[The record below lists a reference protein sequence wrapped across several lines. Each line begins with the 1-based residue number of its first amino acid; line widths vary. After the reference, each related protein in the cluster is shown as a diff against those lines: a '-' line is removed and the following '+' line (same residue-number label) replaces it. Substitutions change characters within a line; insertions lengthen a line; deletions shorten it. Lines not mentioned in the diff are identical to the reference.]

1 MKYQGCAASRGVA
14 IAKIFCYGDQ
24 TLPVEEKHIDEVLRR
39 AEVDCYHAAIAKAE
53 AQLQEVYAHCA
64 KHDEDK
70 AKIFQ
75 AHIDILQDIQV
86 REEIENAILD
96 EGKCAQW
103 AIASIYDMYAA
114 VFADMEDPLMRERSI
129 DLKDV
134 SDRLQRALL
143 NAPPAVSLTD
153 LPENTLLVAHDLIP
167 SQTVTLDS
175 SHVAGIVTEVGGMTS
190 HTAILAR
197 SFGIPAVLGV
207 PGILGDVS
215 DGMDAILDGI
225 EGILITKPTAEQL
238 AHYREKQDEFKR
250 IQDYERAFLPMQ
262 PVTRDGKRISVNL
275 NIGDPDDTHYR
286 PFLPY
291 VDGVGLF
298 RSEFLYLSRKQ
309 LPSEDEQYEIYSRT
323 LRYFGSRPVIL
334 RTLDIGG
341 DKKTDCIAIP
351 QEDNPFLGLRALRLC
366 FAMPGIFRTQ
376 LRAAFRAAV
385 NGNLWIMFPM
395 ASSIEDIRKAK
406 AFCKDVCDELAR
418 EGVPFKRDVPIG
430 IMIETPSIAV
440 MAEEAA
446 EECDFCSIGSNDLCQ
461 YTLAVDRMNPIVRPY
476 YMSYHP
482 SVLRLIDRIIKAF
495 SARGKTVGICGELG
509 GDPKIV
515 PVLIGMGMEKLS
527 MSPSAVASVKSAICN
542 LDSRKAQQLA
552 ENVLK
557 CTTEKEV
564 KLLL

>member
-14 IAKIFCYGDQ
+14 IAKIFCYSDQ
-24 TLPVEEKHIDEVLRR
+24 SLPVEEKHIDPILRQ
-39 AEVDCYHAAIAKAE
+39 AEVDCYRSAIAEAE
-53 AQLQEVYAHCA
+53 TQLQEIYTNCA
-64 KHDEDK
+64 RHDKDK

-75 AHIDILQDIQV
+75 AHIDILQDVQV
-86 REEIENAILD
+86 REEVESAILG

-103 AIASIYDMYAA
+103 AVASVYGMYAA
-114 VFADMEDPLMRERSI
+114 LFADMEDPLMRERAT

-134 SDRLQRALL
+134 SDRLQRTLL
-143 NAPPAVSLTD
+143 KAPPAVSLAD
-153 LPENTLLVAHDLIP
+153 LPVNTLLIAHDLIP

-175 SHVAGIVTEVGGMTS
+175 SRVAGIVTEVGGMTS

-197 SFGIPAVLGV
+197 SFGIPAVLGI
-207 PGILGDVS
+207 PGILSDVT
-215 DGMDAILDGI
+215 DGTEAILDGM

-238 AHYREKQDEFKR
+238 ASYEKKQEEFRR
-250 IQDYERAFLPMQ
+250 IQDYERAFLSAD
-262 PVTRDGKRISVNL
+262 PVTRDGKRIRVNL
-275 NIGDPDDTHYR
+275 NIGGPDDSHYR

-298 RSEFLYLSRKQ
+298 RSEFLYLSRKE
-309 LPSEDEQYEIYSRT
+309 LPSEEEQYEIYERT

-341 DKKTDCIAIP
+341 DKRTDCISIP

-366 FAMPGIFRTQ
+366 FAMPTLFRTQ

-395 ASSIEDIRKAK
+395 VSSIEDIRKAK
-406 AFCKDVCDELAR
+406 AFCKDVCDELER
-418 EGVPFKRDVPIG
+418 EGVPFRRDVPIG
-430 IMIETPSIAV
+430 IMIETPSIAL

-446 EECDFCSIGSNDLCQ
+446 QECDFCSIGSNDLCQ

-482 SVLRLIDRIIKAF
+482 SVLRLIHGIVRAF
-495 SARGKTVGICGELG
+495 SSRGKTVGICGEMG

-515 PVLIGMGMEKLS
+515 PVLIGMGLEKLS

-542 LDSRKAQQLA
+542 LDTSAARELA
-552 ENVLK
+552 EKALR
-557 CTTEKEV
+557 CATENEV
-564 KLLL
+564 KQLL

>member
-14 IAKIFCYGDQ
+14 IAKIFCYSDQ
-24 TLPVEEKHIDEVLRR
+24 SLPVEEKYIDPILRQ
-39 AEVDCYHAAIAKAE
+39 AEVDCYRSAITEAE
-53 AQLQEVYAHCA
+53 AQLQEVYANCA
-64 KHDEDK
+64 RHDKDK

-75 AHIDILQDIQV
+75 AHIDILQDVQV
-86 REEIENAILD
+86 REEVESAILD

-103 AIASIYDMYAA
+103 AVASVYGMYAA
-114 VFADMEDPLMRERSI
+114 LFADMEDPLMRERAT

-134 SDRLQRALL
+134 SDRLQRTLL
-143 NAPPAVSLTD
+143 KAPPAVSLAD
-153 LPENTLLVAHDLIP
+153 LPANTLLIAHDLIP

-175 SHVAGIVTEVGGMTS
+175 SRVAGIVTEVGGMTS

-197 SFGIPAVLGV
+197 SFGIPAVLGI
-207 PGILGDVS
+207 PGILGDVT
-215 DGMDAILDGI
+215 DGTEAILDGM

-238 AHYREKQDEFKR
+238 ASYEKKQEEFRR
-250 IQDYERAFLPMQ
+250 IQDYERAFLSAD
-262 PVTRDGKRISVNL
+262 PVTLDGKRIRVNL
-275 NIGDPDDTHYR
+275 NIGDPDDSHYR

-298 RSEFLYLSRKQ
+298 RSEFLYLSRKE
-309 LPSEDEQYEIYSRT
+309 LPGEEEQYEIYERT

-341 DKKTDCIAIP
+341 DKRTDCISIP

-366 FAMPGIFRTQ
+366 FAMPALFRTQ

-395 ASSIEDIRKAK
+395 VSSIEDIRKAK
-406 AFCKDVCDELAR
+406 AFCRDVCDELER
-418 EGVPFKRDVPIG
+418 EGVPFRRDVPIG
-430 IMIETPSIAV
+430 IMIETPSIAL

-446 EECDFCSIGSNDLCQ
+446 RECDFCSIGSNDLCQ

-482 SVLRLIDRIIKAF
+482 SVLRLIHGIVRAF
-495 SARGKTVGICGELG
+495 SSQGKTVGICGEMG

-515 PVLIGMGMEKLS
+515 PVLIGMGLEKLS

-542 LDSRKAQQLA
+542 LDTNAARRLA
-552 ENVLK
+552 EKALR
-557 CTTEKEV
+557 CTTENEV
-564 KLLL
+564 KQLL